1 MSKIEIGTLQLLRK
15 PSTCSLSYEISGP
28 QISGRNRK
36 LFFLFLNQT
45 YVVGAQITVSTRR
58 FFCAPKTHLK
68 LMGKKIN
75 TIFLLKN
82 LLNWP

>member
-1 MSKIEIGTLQLLRK
+1 MQFKRSGTRMSKIEIGTLQLLRK

-45 YVVGAQITVSTRR
+45 YVVGAQKNRLDETILLCTQ
-58 FFCAPKTHLK
+58 
-68 LMGKKIN
+68 N
-75 TIFLLKN
+75 TS
-82 LLNWP
+82 